1 MSMQDTF
8 LYFLSMLVESIA
20 LSCCIL
26 AVFRDQKDLRK
37 RDFILV
43 PSVSLC
49 LLIARSSYGGASPGF
64 HLTQGFFLAPADN
77 CPILLILLMGLLLL
91 TSTLLNTQDGGRT
104 FCGTMAAFSLYLLC
118 HFCAVIFASLF
129 NLTSAG
135 IAVVSSAVT
144 LLLCIFVV
152 CMPWF
157 QGLRSALRTG
167 SFLVQ
172 ILSINVTL
180 FFAAVCART
189 SFDPI
194 RFMAHWKFIAFLLL
208 PLLFLDIVLWMINSR
223 QEEQRKQI
231 RMTEQY
237 VPIVEELISQ
247 VRARQHEFNNRMMAI
262 EAAVSSAES
271 LPEAQEAVALLTKGL
286 VLSANDSMLL
296 ACDSKIIS
304 GFVFGKIKQAEISGL
319 DIRLQ
324 ISTSFKKTSIPET
337 VWIELIGILLD
348 NALEASKQGE
358 TIYLESCQAE
368 NVTELW
374 VCNPHPPL
382 SGTEFMRLFA
392 KGVSTKVGNSR
403 GYGLY
408 QLVRITEHYRG
419 KILTR
424 NEIRSDRNYVVFGVR
439 FS

>member
-1 MSMQDTF
+1 M
-8 LYFLSMLVESIA
+8 LYSGRVQRSKGFEEKRFHSCSFSFSLSAHSQIQLW
-20 LSCCIL
+20 
-26 AVFRDQKDLRK
+26 
-37 RDFILV
+37 
-43 PSVSLC
+43 
-49 LLIARSSYGGASPGF
+49 GASPGF

-77 CPILLILLMGLLLL
+77 FPILLILLMGLLLL

-118 HFCAVIFASLF
+118 HFCAVIFTIFF
-129 NLTSAG
+129 NLTSSG
-135 IAVVSSAVT
+135 IAVVSSVVT

-152 CMPWF
+152 CLPWF

-172 ILSINVTL
+172 VLSINVTL
-180 FFAAVCART
+180 FFTAVCACT

-208 PLLFLDIVLWMINSR
+208 PLLFLDIVLWMINTR

-324 ISTSFKKTSIPET
+324 ISTSFKKASIPET

-348 NALEASKQGE
+348 NALEASKQGD

-368 NVTELW
+368 NVTEL
-374 VCNPHPPL
+374 
-382 SGTEFMRLFA
+382 
-392 KGVSTKVGNSR
+392 
-403 GYGLY
+403 
-408 QLVRITEHYRG
+408 
-419 KILTR
+419 
-424 NEIRSDRNYVVFGVR
+424 
-439 FS
+439 

>member
-1 MSMQDTF
+1 MSMQNTF

-77 CPILLILLMGLLLL
+77 FPILLILLMGLLLL

-118 HFCAVIFASLF
+118 HFCAVIFTIFF
-129 NLTSAG
+129 NLTSSG
-135 IAVVSSAVT
+135 IAVVSSVVT

-152 CMPWF
+152 CLPWF

-172 ILSINVTL
+172 VLSINVTL
-180 FFAAVCART
+180 FFTAVCACT

-194 RFMAHWKFIAFLLL
+194 RFMAHWKFIVFLLL
-208 PLLFLDIVLWMINSR
+208 PLLFLDIVLWMINTR

-271 LPEAQEAVALLTKGL
+271 LPEAQEAVTLLTKGL

-304 GFVFGKIKQAEISGL
+304 GLFSGRSSRRKFPVWTSAFKFLPVLRRQAFL
-319 DIRLQ
+319 KR
-324 ISTSFKKTSIPET
+324 
-337 VWIELIGILLD
+337 
-348 NALEASKQGE
+348 
-358 TIYLESCQAE
+358 
-368 NVTELW
+368 
-374 VCNPHPPL
+374 
-382 SGTEFMRLFA
+382 
-392 KGVSTKVGNSR
+392 
-403 GYGLY
+403 YGS
-408 QLVRITEHYRG
+408 
-419 KILTR
+419 
-424 NEIRSDRNYVVFGVR
+424 N
-439 FS
+439 